1 MSTLPCGRT
10 RDDVLQ
16 NLDGP
21 PDAHEIQCPWCHAER
36 ARLKDLDTG
45 LATLLRSEDEDQAN
59 DDGAIAAVMRA
70 VRENLRPLRSTRAIA
85 ADGGEPVKVTSLDLA
100 DAVRNVF
107 GGIARIQVNYVDVRP
122 EDSDSPH
129 VRWRAECAVSVAPDS
144 DLTEVE
150 SAVVSKVSEGVRAVV
165 VAEHLVVDVT
175 LEDVHGETLRH
186 AVRDS

>member
-21 PDAHEIQCPWCHAER
+21 PDAHEIQCPWCHDER
-36 ARLKDLDTG
+36 ARLKDLDSG
-45 LATLLRSEDEDQAN
+45 LATILRTGDEDGGN

-70 VRENLRPLRSTRAIA
+70 VRENLRPLRSTSAVSA
-85 ADGGEPVKVTSLDLA
+85 LGGEAVKVTSLDLA
-100 DAVRNVF
+100 DAVRGAF
-107 GGIARIQVNYVDVRP
+107 GESPRIQVNYVDVRP
-122 EDSDSPH
+122 SDGVSPH
-129 VRWRAECAVSVAPDS
+129 RQWRAECAVSVAPDS

-150 SAVVSKVSEGVRAVV
+150 TTVVAKVSEGVRTVV